1 MFSSPYQPA
10 RVGAGDRQWSVAVAS
25 RRGVAW
31 SIFGRP
37 SVRNKERLEQ
47 RLLQPFRWVCART
60 ALPKS
65 GAQSLDR
72 SDVGL
77 NERRYQL
84 HHVRGHS
91 TGRGFPCWAHALK
104 PPSLPVVPTSQARL
118 PAPTQQW
125 PSQPVGCRCRH
136 PTHRVH
142 DGRITR
148 STACSLSRAYSSCH
162 EFCAAED
169 GEQVALRLSRDVP
182 FPGFP

>member
-10 RVGAGDRQWSVAVAS
+10 RVGAGDRRWSVAVAS

-47 RLLQPFRWVCART
+47 RLLQPFRWVCSRT

-91 TGRGFPCWAHALK
+91 TGRGFPCWAHVLK
-104 PPSLPVVPTSQARL
+104 PPSLPVVLTGHARL

-125 PSQPVGCRCRH
+125 PSQPLGLQM
-136 PTHRVH
+136 PSSNPS
-142 DGRITR
+142 GAWR
-148 STACSLSRAYSSCH
+148 SNHTQYGMLIKPCVFVLSRILCS
-162 EFCAAED
+162 
-169 GEQVALRLSRDVP
+169 GGP
-182 FPGFP
+182 